1 MAERELLQERSAI
14 LTNGS
19 DRGSARNGGPL
30 SEILNMIMD
39 FFLKIREVGVH
50 MKGFIRSDRLFSLC
64 GLNCGLCTMRLGS
77 CCPGCGGGE
86 GNQGCAIARCSLEHG
101 GIAYCFQCGEYPCAR
116 CQEAEHDSFI
126 TYQNRL
132 RDLEKARRM
141 GMDAYW
147 AGQRERSGILR
158 LLLERYND
166 GRKKTLFALAANLL
180 ELEDLREILERLSE
194 ETAQLPLRERAVRA
208 AALCREAAALRGIDL
223 RLRKPLGKS
232 GK

>member
-64 GLNCGLCTMRLGS
+64 GLNCGLCTMRLGG

-86 GNQGCAIARCSLEHG
+86 GNQ
-101 GIAYCFQCGEYPCAR
+101 
-116 CQEAEHDSFI
+116 
-126 TYQNRL
+126 
-132 RDLEKARRM
+132 
-141 GMDAYW
+141 
-147 AGQRERSGILR
+147 
-158 LLLERYND
+158 
-166 GRKKTLFALAANLL
+166 
-180 ELEDLREILERLSE
+180 
-194 ETAQLPLRERAVRA
+194 
-208 AALCREAAALRGIDL
+208 
-223 RLRKPLGKS
+223 
-232 GK
+232 